1 MGRRKLKVFLF
12 GVFCQCTNIVILT
25 FIFLS
30 SQTGL
35 CDLSILATDES
46 IKAGICSEGMA
57 ISESFAQV
65 VGNITTNKGGAKS
78 EHEPVDGKNQ
88 SDYEAG
94 SETGRD
100 DKIQAV
106 DTAIEA
112 KESTEISSSSREEK
126 VTQLKVSGDSEKSI
140 EENNVNELRTSNKAE
155 MTSDSVQQ
163 SSENCCADKDGAEPA
178 ISIVEDKNIKI
189 GEDQQ
194 NALQGHFSNLSC
206 KTFLGSNFDTDSNI
220 ECSVMYD
227 ETAFFGTFAKSA
239 S

>member
-1 MGRRKLKVFLF
+1 
-12 GVFCQCTNIVILT
+12 
-25 FIFLS
+25 LS
-30 SQTGL
+30 AQTGL
-35 CDLSILATDES
+35 CDQSTLATDES

-57 ISESFAQV
+57 ISESMAQDI
-65 VGNITTNKGGAKS
+65 GNITTNKGEAKS

-100 DKIQAV
+100 DKTQAV
-106 DTAIEA
+106 DTALEA
-112 KESTEISSSSREEK
+112 KESTEISSFSKEEK
-126 VTQLKVSGDSEKSI
+126 ISYLEVSGGSEKSI
-140 EENNVNELRTSNKAE
+140 EEKNVKELRTSNNAE
-155 MTSDSVQQ
+155 MANESVQQ
-163 SSENCCADKDGAEPA
+163 SSENCADKDGAEPG